1 MFRITDQHFGA
12 FREQLVDNY
21 ALTLAARIQER
32 FPDELRKLGMDP
44 QQALPFVKRSM
55 DKAKHYQ
62 VVRTLDVELFVDCC
76 ILLTPDF
83 DKSPEFPWAGETL
96 CRDDLDGTA
105 KMDLIHDY
113 LVFATNK
120 AR

>member
-1 MFRITDQHFGA
+1 MFRITDQHFRA
-12 FREQLVDNY
+12 FREHLADNY

-32 FPDELRKLGMDP
+32 FPDELKKLGMDP
-44 QQALPFVKRSM
+44 EQTLPFVQQSM
-55 DKAKHYQ
+55 EKAKRYH
-62 VVRTLDVELFVDCC
+62 VVRMLDVELFVDCC
-76 ILLTPDF
+76 ILLNPNF
-83 DKSPEFPWAGETL
+83 DESPEFPWAGETL

-113 LVFATNK
+113 LIFATDK